1 MTQIHETLDQGIQE
15 ILRSQASSCEH
26 AQIPA
31 LTKIEKTLA
40 SISTQLQSN
49 ISPAA
54 LDTYFGTSDVFAPAL
69 GTILEREIK
78 KALTSIPILEPVPMT
93 RRWSQQSFS
102 SPTIEAPKDEI
113 DRDLEAGQYEKA
125 FTSAL
130 GSSDLSVVLV
140 CFFLRAMHWIL

>member
-1 MTQIHETLDQGIQE
+1 MTQIHETLDRGIQE
-15 ILRSQASSCEH
+15 ILRTQANSYEH
-26 AQIPA
+26 AQLPA
-31 LTKIEKTLA
+31 LAKIDKTLA
-40 SISTQLQSN
+40 SVAIQLQNN

-54 LDTYFGTSDVFAPAL
+54 LDSYFGTSDVFAPAL
-69 GTILEREIK
+69 GAVLEREIK
-78 KALTSIPILEPVPMT
+78 KALASIPTLEPVPMT

-113 DRDLEAGQYEKA
+113 DRDLETGQYEKA

-140 CFFLRAMHWIL
+140 CLFFLK